1 MLLLYNRKN
10 NQTKTRLSLSHVSQ
24 TTNGRSDGGSGS
36 SGNGVSTTG
45 NSLAAGLAVPDTSSV
60 SLHSSLTA
68 ERAVVLGVLLDLHLL
83 GLSSQGRTISDTEL
97 TGDSDLL
104 CSLSPET
111 LVLRWIQHQ
120 KVVSKLRTFKLSIS
134 NYDQLVTWEAVI
146 DQGQKM
152 QAQLYLTE
160 TARSQFPL
168 PTQSSNMKPP

>member
-60 SLHSSLTA
+60 SLHGSLTA
-68 ERAVVLGVLLDLHLL
+68 ERAVVLSVLLDLHLL

-111 LVLRWIQHQ
+111 LVLR
-120 KVVSKLRTFKLSIS
+120 
-134 NYDQLVTWEAVI
+134 
-146 DQGQKM
+146 
-152 QAQLYLTE
+152 
-160 TARSQFPL
+160 
-168 PTQSSNMKPP
+168 

>member
-1 MLLLYNRKN
+1 VLLLYNRKN
-10 NQTKTRLSLSHVSQ
+10 NQTKTHLSLSHVSQ

-36 SGNGVSTTG
+36 GGNGVSTTG

-111 LVLRWIQHQ
+111 LVLRWIENH
-120 KVVSKLRTFKLSIS
+120 KVKYKLGDFKLSGLEYGRLGARETLIS
-134 NYDQLVTWEAVI
+134 QS
-146 DQGQKM
+146 QR
-152 QAQLYLTE
+152 QARPWFTE
-160 TARSQFPL
+160 STTSQRTL
-168 PTQSSNMKPP
+168 PTHSSHIESP